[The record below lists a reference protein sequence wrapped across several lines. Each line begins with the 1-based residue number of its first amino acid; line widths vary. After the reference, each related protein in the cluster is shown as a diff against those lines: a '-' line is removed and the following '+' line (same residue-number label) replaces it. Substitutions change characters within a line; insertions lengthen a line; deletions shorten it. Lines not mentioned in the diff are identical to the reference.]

1 MLFPAS
7 AHLRILQR
15 GLLDASR
22 ASGSSVEVFASE
34 RAIDSNGRSAAPAP
48 TSTLSRT
55 LKRRQ
60 LPQADSSTAQV
71 AACRPTQTRRRCVVH
86 QFGLA
91 GGQLLSEGVQI
102 HFGLP

>member
-1 MLFPAS
+1 MRREPVALP
-7 AHLRILQR
+7 
-15 GLLDASR
+15 SR
-22 ASGSSVEVFASE
+22 SFASE

-71 AACRPTQTRRRCVVH
+71 AACLPTQTRRRCVVH

>member
-1 MLFPAS
+1 MFFPAS

-22 ASGSSVEVFASE
+22 ASGSSVEVFE

-71 AACRPTQTRRRCVVH
+71 AACLPTRTRRRCVVH